1 MEEMDN
7 IITLQGEHGEVKFEF
22 LDLIMYQENEYV
34 ILLPVDDESGEVVIL
49 MMESESEDSEK
60 ITYVGVEDEETLMQ
74 VFNIFK
80 ERFAHTFDFID
91 EE

>member
-7 IITLQGEHGEVKFEF
+7 IITLQGENGEVQFEF
-22 LDLIMYQENEYV
+22 LDLVMYQDTEFV

-49 MMESESEDSEK
+49 MMESESEDDDEIS
-60 ITYVGVEDEETLMQ
+60 YVGVEDEETLMQ
-74 VFNIFK
+74 VFDIFK
-80 ERFAHTFDFID
+80 ERFAHMFDFID

>member
-7 IITLQGEHGEVKFEF
+7 IITLQGENGAVQFEF
-22 LDLIMYQENEYV
+22 LALIMYQDAEFV

-49 MMESESEDSEK
+49 MMESESEDNDE

-80 ERFAHTFDFID
+80 ERFAHMFDFVD